1 MGSMKPTWINYL
13 EAATVGVV
21 GRGSHGIASR
31 CVECR
36 WSRQGWGRC
45 GGFGEGC
52 LVKAAPREP
61 VLRPKRGPQRP

>member
-36 WSRQGWGRC
+36 WSRQGWDPC

-52 LVKAAPREP
+52 LMKAAPREP

>member
-1 MGSMKPTWINYL
+1 MKPAWMNFL
-13 EAATVGVV
+13 ETATVGVV

-36 WSRQGWGRC
+36 WSRQGWDPC